1 MEKEIK
7 HAGIKLIAT
16 DVDGTLVKDSS
27 REVSQEVIG
36 TIQQLV
42 DKGYYF
48 MIASGRQY
56 GSIRKMFASVNRNLL
71 FIAENGAHIIKD
83 GQNYAVTKMKRE
95 DVTAIMAQL
104 RGFYPEGC
112 HVVASTDHG
121 CFLESKDV
129 DFIHLIRDA
138 YRNDV
143 TLTDDILAHDVDI
156 VKLAIYK
163 KGSIREIGEKILVP
177 AWKDKVK
184 VCMAGEEWV
193 DFMDASV
200 DKGNAMK
207 VVQEGLGITPQETM
221 VFGDNENDIG
231 LLKSAAYSYA
241 VENAKE
247 IVKSAAAY
255 TCPPYWE
262 NGVLSVLK
270 TLL

>member
-121 CFLESKDV
+121 CFLESKDA

-163 KGSIREIGEKILVP
+163 IGRAHV
-177 AWKDKVK
+177 
-184 VCMAGEEWV
+184 
-193 DFMDASV
+193 
-200 DKGNAMK
+200 
-207 VVQEGLGITPQETM
+207 
-221 VFGDNENDIG
+221 
-231 LLKSAAYSYA
+231 
-241 VENAKE
+241 
-247 IVKSAAAY
+247 
-255 TCPPYWE
+255 
-262 NGVLSVLK
+262 
-270 TLL
+270 

>member
-56 GSIRKMFASVNRNLL
+56 GSIRKMFAPVNRNLL

-104 RGFYPEGC
+104 RGFYPEGVSC
-112 HVVASTDHG
+112 CGINGSW
-121 CFLESKDV
+121 LLPESKDA

-184 VCMAGEEWV
+184 SLHGGRRMG
-193 DFMDASV
+193 
-200 DKGNAMK
+200 
-207 VVQEGLGITPQETM
+207 GLYGC
-221 VFGDNENDIG
+221 FGG
-231 LLKSAAYSYA
+231 
-241 VENAKE
+241 
-247 IVKSAAAY
+247 
-255 TCPPYWE
+255 
-262 NGVLSVLK
+262 
-270 TLL
+270 

>member
-27 REVSQEVIG
+27 REVSQEVIE
-36 TIQQLV
+36 TIQRLV

-48 MIASGRQY
+48 TIASGRQY
-56 GSIRKMFASVNRNLL
+56 GSIRKMFAPVNRNLL

-95 DVTAIMAQL
+95 DVTAIMTQL
-104 RGFYPEGC
+104 RSFYPEGC

-121 CFLESKDV
+121 CFLESKDE
-129 DFIHLIRDA
+129 DFIHLIRDE

-163 KGSIREIGEKILVP
+163 KGSIREIGEKVLVP

-184 VCMAGEEWV
+184 ACLAGEEWV

-207 VVQEGLGITPQETM
+207 VLQEGLGITPQETM

-231 LLKSAAYSYA
+231 LLKSAACSYA

-247 IVKSAAAY
+247 IVKSAAVY